1 MVRPCQKM
9 KWNLGS
15 TGNTSVKVTL
25 TLKEMLGMWQVVE
38 SRKYVLLHFGNILC
52 VSYFVWS
59 CVCHPQ
65 CVILCIL
72 LLSHYSPPIFTLF
85 TNVNLIS
92 LSPTPETLQEV
103 LRKENFG
110 KLQEVLF
117 RISWMTFHLN
127 TPPPVCVLSLP
138 QRIVVPLVVGQRS
151 FKVLE
156 KEWLE
161 TLRIFGIGE
170 EDGKRIID
178 RLGNTLLNE
187 HENLFGP
194 SSSLSQLLGKGISVR
209 TSQSHQGG

>member
-1 MVRPCQKM
+1 
-9 KWNLGS
+9 
-15 TGNTSVKVTL
+15 
-25 TLKEMLGMWQVVE
+25 
-38 SRKYVLLHFGNILC
+38 
-52 VSYFVWS
+52 
-59 CVCHPQ
+59 
-65 CVILCIL
+65 
-72 LLSHYSPPIFTLF
+72 
-85 TNVNLIS
+85 
-92 LSPTPETLQEV
+92 
-103 LRKENFG
+103 
-110 KLQEVLF
+110 
-117 RISWMTFHLN
+117 
-127 TPPPVCVLSLP
+127 
-138 QRIVVPLVVGQRS
+138 VGQRS